1 MSDAELLE
9 YSRYLDQ
16 RLKNAMRYCFLTRG
30 IEFQR
35 RKAGQLSALYLD
47 IIAKKACEASA
58 GHTEAAN
65 YLLAMECAVQ
75 CLRMELEMYV
85 SLKTDDM
92 DGAWENLIGAQDA
105 ARDSMSADE
114 SVREAME
121 ERLCWLD
128 RIESVMFPRQVFM
141 SPGLV
146 ARKTHCSICK
156 KPYEE
161 CQHLKGKAYNGEFCA
176 EVIEEADLKEVS
188 VVTDPANKRA
198 RVTAFGNRNAKRNTM
213 TLRRVSDGQ

>member
-1 MSDAELLE
+1 MIDAELLE

-16 RLKNAMRYCFLTRG
+16 RLKNAMRFCFLTRG

-47 IIAKKACEASA
+47 ITAKKACEASA

-65 YLLAMECAVQ
+65 YLLAMECAVE
-75 CLRMELEMYV
+75 CFRMELEMYV
-85 SLKTDDM
+85 NLKTDNM
-92 DGAWENLIGAQDA
+92 DGAWENLISAQDTA
-105 ARDSMSADE
+105 THSMSAHE
-114 SVREAME
+114 SVREAMG
-121 ERLCWLD
+121 ERLVWLE
-128 RIESVMFPRQVFM
+128 RIETVMFPPQRFM
-141 SPGLV
+141 SPAFI

-176 EVIEEADLKEVS
+176 EVIEKADLREIS

-198 RVTAFGNRNAKRNTM
+198 RVTAFGNGNVKRNTM
-213 TLRRVSDGQ
+213 TLRRTCGDR